1 MWAMIQKLRVNWLGM
16 WERKYSAAW
25 KRYNADI
32 ANIAVSADIGLA
44 RSNPPMSSLLA
55 LLAMPALISLAPVL
69 PANKLS

>member
-25 KRYNADI
+25 TRYNADI

-44 RSNPPMSSLLA
+44 RSNPPMSALLA

>member
-16 WERKYSAAW
+16 WERNYSAAW
-25 KRYNADI
+25 TRYNADI

-44 RSNPPMSSLLA
+44 LLA

-69 PANKLS
+69 PANKLP

>member
-25 KRYNADI
+25 TRYNADI

-44 RSNPPMSSLLA
+44 RSNPPLSALLA
-55 LLAMPALISLAPVL
+55 LLALISLAPAC
-69 PANKLS
+69 PDNKLT